1 MFRNINLLRK
11 LEQLEYEQTAYLLE
25 RLDMKSKDG
34 GIDLIKANIV
44 GLFRL
49 RTMARWKSYSARL
62 IIQTTI
68 TSLEKHKGK

>member
-1 MFRNINLLRK
+1 MNLKRK

-49 RTMARWKSYSARL
+49 RTMARWKSYSARQ
-62 IIQTTI
+62 IIQTTL
-68 TSLEKHKGK
+68 TSLDKHKGK